1 MTHRHC
7 GGDSISTQCPNH
19 IDEFDVPIRLALSRK
34 QTNKFK
40 GLLGSKNEFKQL
52 RNYTFDYL
60 PMKNKKG
67 LDIPPY
73 IISFRVVRFKLSD
86 SSFETVLTNLDF
98 PPDELKQLY
107 AMRWGIETSF
117 RELKYTIGLSHFHAK
132 RPDFI
137 LQEIF
142 ARLTMYNFSELISMS
157 VVIERSGNKYAYRAN
172 FSAAAHICRNFFL
185 GRVAP
190 TDLEALIARFV
201 SPIRPGR
208 ASPRH
213 PTVKYPVSFLYRLP

>member
-1 MTHRHC
+1 
-7 GGDSISTQCPNH
+7 
-19 IDEFDVPIRLALSRK
+19 
-34 QTNKFK
+34 
-40 GLLGSKNEFKQL
+40 
-52 RNYTFDYL
+52 
-60 PMKNKKG
+60 MKNKKG

-157 VVIERSGNKYAYRAN
+157 VVIERSGTKYAYRAT
-172 FSAAAHICRNFFL
+172 FFL
-185 GRVAP
+185 EELLQPIWRCSLPDLFLLYAQAGHRLDIRRLNILSASF
-190 TDLEALIARFV
+190 TDCHNLFKNFLYYKPFAD
-201 SPIRPGR
+201 
-208 ASPRH
+208 
-213 PTVKYPVSFLYRLP
+213 VSFAALSCPFSVPSRGSYQCFPSTLPQFLALTC

>member
-1 MTHRHC
+1 M
-7 GGDSISTQCPNH
+7 
-19 IDEFDVPIRLALSRK
+19 E
-34 QTNKFK
+34 
-40 GLLGSKNEFKQL
+40 
-52 RNYTFDYL
+52 
-60 PMKNKKG
+60 NKKG

-98 PPDELKQLY
+98 PPDELKHLY

-117 RELKYTIGLSHFHAK
+117 RKLKYTIGLSHFHAK

-142 ARLTMYNFSELISMS
+142 ACLTMYNFSELISMS
-157 VVIERSGNKYAYRAN
+157 VVIEQSGNKYAYRVN
-172 FSAAAHICRNFFL
+172 FSAATHICRNFFL
-185 GRVAP
+185 GRIAP
-190 TDLEALIARFV
+190 VDLEALIARFV
-201 SPIRPGR
+201 SPVRPGR